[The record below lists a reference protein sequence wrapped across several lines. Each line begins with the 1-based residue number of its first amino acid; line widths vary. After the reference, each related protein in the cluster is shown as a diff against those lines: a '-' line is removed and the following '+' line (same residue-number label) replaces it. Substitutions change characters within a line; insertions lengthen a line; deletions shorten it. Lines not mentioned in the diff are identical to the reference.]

1 MIQLIV
7 VSLVTILFSV
17 IILLNA
23 LRIPHMFIF
32 YFIKGAIIGAL
43 YDSEEY
49 PEEDI
54 VEHTVQVA
62 FLFCTF
68 TFIWETQLNNTDNH
82 NYAS

>member
-1 MIQLIV
+1 MIQLIA

-23 LRIPHMFIF
+23 LRVPHMFIF

-43 YDSEEY
+43 YDSEDY

-54 VEHTVQVA
+54 TEHTVQVA

-68 TFIWETQLNNTDNH
+68 TFIWETQLNNSDN
-82 NYAS
+82 NYES

>member
-1 MIQLIV
+1 MIQLIS
-7 VSLVTILFSV
+7 VSLVTILFTV

-23 LRIPHMFIF
+23 LRVPHMFMF
-32 YFIKGAIIGAL
+32 YFIKGAVIGAL

-49 PEEDI
+49 PDEDI
-54 VEHTVQVA
+54 VEHTVQIA

-68 TFIWETQLNNTDNH
+68 TYIWETQLNNSNN

>member
-1 MIQLIV
+1 MIQLIA

-23 LRIPHMFIF
+23 FRVPHMFIF

-43 YDSEEY
+43 YDSEDY
-49 PEEDI
+49 LEENI
-54 VEHTVQVA
+54 TEHTVQVA

-68 TFIWETQLNNTDNH
+68 TFIWETELNNSNN

>member
-1 MIQLIV
+1 MIQLIS
-7 VSLVTILFSV
+7 VSLVTILFIV

-23 LRIPHMFIF
+23 LRVPHTFMF
-32 YFIKGAIIGAL
+32 YFIKGAVIGAL

-49 PEEDI
+49 PDEDI
-54 VEHTVQVA
+54 VEHTVQIA

-68 TFIWETQLNNTDNH
+68 TYIWETQLNNSNN